1 MESPTRLTRTG
12 SWSVVALCSL
22 VIVAEGYDLIV
33 FGALIP
39 SLLAEHGWQ
48 LDPAGIGAIGSLVY
62 VGMLVGALVSGR
74 LSDRFGRRRLVL
86 ASITIFMIFTAA
98 CALASAPEQLGL
110 FRLLAGLGMGGV
122 MPSVLALAKE
132 NAPAKKINLVV
143 TILMAGVPLGGTTAS
158 LLGLAIIPSAGWR
171 PMFWIGAA
179 LSALILAVSLL
190 KLPESAEYAA
200 NRASGASGKFQDLF
214 SRRYLKLTLL
224 FAAAAFTNL
233 LTWYGLNTWLTQL
246 MKKLNYPLESA
257 LQFSLTLN
265 IGAVIGSFLLAW
277 LADKYGSRP
286 IALISSL
293 ITAAAIAGTAIGTTN
308 AILLLAFIAVMG
320 MGAHSALNLI
330 NAAVADSYPSQLRAT
345 ALGWSNGTGRL
356 GAIASPWLGGVILA
370 SGAPPQAVFW
380 TFVGSALASS
390 VLIAFLVLTKT
401 GAPSTPDHAI
411 ERPAAARN
419 MQ

>member
-1 MESPTRLTRTG
+1 
-12 SWSVVALCSL
+12 
-22 VIVAEGYDLIV
+22 
-33 FGALIP
+33 
-39 SLLAEHGWQ
+39 
-48 LDPAGIGAIGSLVY
+48 
-62 VGMLVGALVSGR
+62 
-74 LSDRFGRRRLVL
+74 
-86 ASITIFMIFTAA
+86 
-98 CALASAPEQLGL
+98 
-110 FRLLAGLGMGGV
+110 
-122 MPSVLALAKE
+122 
-132 NAPAKKINLVV
+132 
-143 TILMAGVPLGGTTAS
+143 
-158 LLGLAIIPSAGWR
+158 
-171 PMFWIGAA
+171 
-179 LSALILAVSLL
+179 
-190 KLPESAEYAA
+190 
-200 NRASGASGKFQDLF
+200 
-214 SRRYLKLTLL
+214 
-224 FAAAAFTNL
+224 
-233 LTWYGLNTWLTQL
+233 
-246 MKKLNYPLESA
+246 

>member
-1 MESPTRLTRTG
+1 MDSSTSLTRTG
-12 SWSVVALCSL
+12 SWGVVALCSL

-39 SLLAEHGWQ
+39 SLLAEPGWH
-48 LDPAGIGAIGSLVY
+48 LDPSGIGAIGSLVY

-86 ASITIFMIFTAA
+86 VSMTIFMIFTAG
-98 CALASAPEQLGL
+98 CALAAAPEQLGL

-179 LSALILAVSLL
+179 LSALILTVSFL

-200 NRASGASGKFQDLF
+200 NRVSGASAKFRDLF
-214 SRRYLKLTLL
+214 SPRFIKLTLL

-265 IGAVIGSFLLAW
+265 IGAVVGSFLLAW
-277 LADKYGSRP
+277 LADRYGSRP
-286 IALISSL
+286 IALIASL
-293 ITAAAIAGTAIGTTN
+293 ITAAAIAGTAIGTSN
-308 AILLLAFIAVMG
+308 AILLLACIAVMG
-320 MGAHSALNLI
+320 MGAHSTLNLI
-330 NAAVADSYPSQLRAT
+330 NASVADSYPSQLRAT

-356 GAIASPWLGGVILA
+356 GAIASPWLGGVILTA
-370 SGAPPQAVFW
+370 GAPPQAVFW

-390 VLIAFLVLTKT
+390 VLITFLALTRTK
-401 GAPSTPDHAI
+401 APKALMN
-411 ERPAAARN
+411 AL
-419 MQ
+419 